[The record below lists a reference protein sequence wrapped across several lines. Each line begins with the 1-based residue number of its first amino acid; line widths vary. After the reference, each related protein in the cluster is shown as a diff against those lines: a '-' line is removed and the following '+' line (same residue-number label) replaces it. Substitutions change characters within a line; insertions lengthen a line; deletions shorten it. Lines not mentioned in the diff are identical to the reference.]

1 MQMMMPSRKAIARQ
15 PSLGIQARM
24 WVLGHAQ
31 ETGPLAGHLQLLPMS
46 PAQAHC
52 LSLVLQTRILT
63 VERKLMKGF
72 RRW

>member
-1 MQMMMPSRKAIARQ
+1 M
-15 PSLGIQARM
+15 
-24 WVLGHAQ
+24 LGHAQ